1 MDTSVNGILNIDK
14 PQGWTSHDVVAWIRR
29 VLRIK
34 RVGHAG
40 TLDPLA
46 TGVLL
51 VCVGQATRVSEYL
64 MASDKMYRA
73 KIQLGTTTDTYD
85 LDGEIVATHPVPQE
99 LDQAGLETILAGF
112 TGDIMQAPPA
122 YSAIKQDG
130 VALHRRVR
138 RGEEV
143 RPNAR
148 PVRIHSIELI
158 KWASPHLTIDVTC
171 DPGTYIRSLA
181 HDLGQQLGCGGTL
194 AGLRRIRS
202 GRFHVED
209 AASPEGVAE
218 AYRAGELS
226 RYLHPIRVGLSQLTP
241 VPVGHDEIKKL
252 RDGQPIPSG
261 APSTGQRGYALT
273 TNGIVIAILRLDS
286 EERRWWPEKVFAGE

>member
-1 MDTSVNGILNIDK
+1 MDTSLDGILNIDK

-51 VCVGQATRVSEYL
+51 VCVGQATRVTEYL
-64 MASDKMYRA
+64 MASEKMYRA
-73 KIQLGTTTDTYD
+73 QIQLGTTTDTYD
-85 LDGEIVATHPVPQE
+85 LDGEIVATSPVPQE
-99 LDQAGLETILAGF
+99 LDQATLDTVLGGF

-138 RGEEV
+138 RGEDV

-148 PVRIHSIELI
+148 PVRIHRIDLI
-158 KWASPHLTIDVTC
+158 GWASPYLTIDVTC
-171 DPGTYIRSLA
+171 APGTYIRSLA

-194 AGLRRIRS
+194 AGLRRTRS
-202 GRFHVED
+202 GCFRVED
-209 AASPEGVAE
+209 SLSPEGVAE
-218 AYRAGELS
+218 AYRAGELG
-226 RYLHPIRVGLSQLTP
+226 RYLHPILAGLSQLTP
-241 VPVGHDEIKKL
+241 VSVGDDEVRKI
-252 RDGQPIPSG
+252 RNGQPVPG
-261 APSTGQRGYALT
+261 DAPNTDQRGYALGKDGT
-273 TNGIVIAILRLDS
+273 VVAILRFDAGG
-286 EERRWWPEKVFAGE
+286 RIWWPEKVFAGE